1 LPPSPCGS
9 PSALGAAGASLA
21 GPLLPFALAFA
32 AGVMLFVI
40 ASARD
45 EHELA
50 TTFALLVGFLVM
62 TSLDIGLG

>member
-1 LPPSPCGS
+1 LPPSPRGS
-9 PSALGAAGASLA
+9 
-21 GPLLPFALAFA
+21 LPARWSQSE
-32 AGVMLFVI
+32 I
-40 ASARD
+40 IPETARD